1 MVSVRHP
8 LLYVLYSNIIVITVV
23 NVMKPSECSHVE
35 LSNSWASNLEAQLEQ
50 LSPAFKGK
58 GACQRLSAP
67 THLFLFYC
75 GAGAREGGGATFSS
89 WARQQL
95 PATLPAEGAARRT
108 RKKSFRVRKRFL
120 GVGPLAAAVEP
131 AL

>member
-75 GAGAREGGGATFSS
+75 GAGAREGGGGYI
-89 WARQQL
+89 Q
-95 PATLPAEGAARRT
+95 
-108 RKKSFRVRKRFL
+108 FL
-120 GVGPLAAAVEP
+120 GAGSSFLLHCQQRALQGEP
-131 AL
+131 GRKAFTSANGFLE